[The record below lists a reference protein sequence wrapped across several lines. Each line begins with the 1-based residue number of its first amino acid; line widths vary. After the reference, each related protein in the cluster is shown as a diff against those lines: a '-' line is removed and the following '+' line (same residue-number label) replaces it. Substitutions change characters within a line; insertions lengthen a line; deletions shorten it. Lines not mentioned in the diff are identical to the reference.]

1 LGFRSLCGSL
11 FSCGFFFR
19 VVGIFYRVVVGALLE
34 EPIMYILV
42 GICLDLGQGL
52 YPVQLFQKALGLLG
66 IEAVPDKEFHVGV
79 GQVLGLVCSL
89 LLGSLGF
96 YELEA
101 RQITAKLEHF
111 TIFLSAK
118 CAGLTE
124 EACRQGNGAVLKAN
138 FVVLHGGFL
147 AFVSIVFRGCLSQ
160 PCDFI
165 ILNVVSFI

>member
-1 LGFRSLCGSL
+1 MGFSFLGFRSLCGSL

-89 LLGSLGF
+89 LLGSIGL
-96 YELEA
+96 YELEVSVIA
-101 RQITAKLEHF
+101 AEFKHF
-111 TIFLSAK
+111 AIFLGFQG
-118 CAGLTE
+118 AGLAE
-124 EACRQGNGAVLKAN
+124 ERGGQGDDAIHK
-138 FVVLHGGFL
+138 
-147 AFVSIVFRGCLSQ
+147 I
-160 PCDFI
+160 
-165 ILNVVSFI
+165 NVVILHSGNLLFNLCCFSEVFPSTL